1 MVNNDDFSTD
11 WEKYAELRAKV
22 FSDKAKK
29 AGVTVDE
36 LHEIED
42 MFDYNLW
49 IKDINPDG
57 HSYLFPFGLDKHD
70 SISMFGGIAHY
81 RNLQNGDGCVLRVVP
96 EELNEEGYHAIDFD
110 HITDDDITYIK
121 ERYL

>member
-22 FSDKAKK
+22 FSDRAKK

-42 MFDYNLW
+42 MFDYKLW

-57 HSYLFPFGLDKHD
+57 SAIVFPIGHDVHD

-81 RNLQNGDGCVLRVVP
+81 RNLQNGDGCVLRIIP
-96 EELNEEGYHAIDFD
+96 EELNDEGYHAIDFD
-110 HITDDDITYIK
+110 PLTDDDITYIK

>member
-49 IKDINPDG
+49 IKDIV
-57 HSYLFPFGLDKHD
+57 
-70 SISMFGGIAHY
+70 HY
-81 RNLQNGDGCVLRVVP
+81 VHVL
-96 EELNEEGYHAIDFD
+96 
-110 HITDDDITYIK
+110 
-121 ERYL
+121 